1 MTSSFMISLPGNDL
15 EALDELDTPLPDP
28 QWDFQ
33 EYRRMDRQGDMALKG
48 RGPRTVIWKFPML
61 EVEQIE
67 QLEEFKSMD
76 PIYIQTLKRN
86 DETAIFLAQG
96 NWIDPRQDG
105 EHQAGFRGHRMG
117 LTIEF
122 VIVDEIEA

>member
-1 MTSSFMISLPGNDL
+1 MTSSFKIGLTEGGMT
-15 EALDELDTPLPDP
+15 ALDALTTPLPDP

-33 EYRRMDRQGDMALKG
+33 QYRRMDRQGDMALKG
-48 RGPRTVIWKFPML
+48 RGPRTIIWKFPLL
-61 EVEQIE
+61 EVEQIS
-67 QLEEFKSMD
+67 QLEDFQSLD
-76 PIYIQTLKRN
+76 PIYIQSLKRD
-86 DETAIFLAQG
+86 DEIGIFEVQP

-122 VIVDEIEA
+122 VVISEVV